1 MSTCPIIKATGVATA
16 KDPSIGASYEGTF
29 HVDQQSDDCNVFQ
42 SEIFFKIKCDTACKD
57 FPLVETFSDENC
69 TIIAKNADGKFKEID
84 GYGYKCGDKSLTV
97 AGCENE
103 CLTTPTESSGTDGDA
118 KSGAGGISTM
128 CVVGMLAVIVAATT
142 III

>member
-1 MSTCPIIKATGVATA
+1 MSTCPIIKASGVVKANTQWGSA
-16 KDPSIGASYEGTF
+16 EGTF
-29 HVDQQSDDCNVFQ
+29 SVDQTSDDCNRFQ
-42 SEIFFKIKCDTACKD
+42 SDIFFKIKCDTACKD

-69 TIIAKNADGKFKEID
+69 TIITQNADGKFKEIN

-103 CLTTPTESSGTDGDA
+103 CLTTPTESSGTDGDD
-118 KSGAGGISTM
+118 KSGSAGISKM
-128 CVVGMLAVIVAATT
+128 CIIGMLAAIIAATT